1 MGLEMVRSKGGLCL
15 LPMNAS
21 QKSIENGVRPRFLT
35 IFATLYKG

>member
-15 LPMNAS
+15 LPMNGS